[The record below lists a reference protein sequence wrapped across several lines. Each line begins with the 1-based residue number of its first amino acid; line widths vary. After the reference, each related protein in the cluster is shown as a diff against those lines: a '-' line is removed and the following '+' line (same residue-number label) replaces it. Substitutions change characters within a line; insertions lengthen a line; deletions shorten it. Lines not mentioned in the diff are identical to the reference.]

1 MITEICTLCWWNVFA
16 NVRWP
21 FPLFIYRLL
30 QKGAFFA
37 EARDLTPY
45 LKDAAEGLRRQ
56 TAEHNTRDDPPL
68 GGGSDDHG
76 WVATATAADSVS
88 TTTTDHREG
97 TQLDLVSLVPPRQA
111 DTARFEPQPEP
122 EPEPAS
128 GSFWKFGSAAAD
140 AEAVAPKSI
149 DVYGPALAQL
159 MQMVAE
165 MQRGQR
171 EVTNRLNSQAEE
183 LARANRILDR
193 VDKHTKRT

>member
-1 MITEICTLCWWNVFA
+1 M
-16 NVRWP
+16 
-21 FPLFIYRLL
+21 
-30 QKGAFFA
+30 
-37 EARDLTPY
+37 D
-45 LKDAAEGLRRQ
+45 
-56 TAEHNTRDDPPL
+56 
-68 GGGSDDHG
+68 
-76 WVATATAADSVS
+76 
-88 TTTTDHREG
+88 
-97 TQLDLVSLVPPRQA
+97 LVPPRQA
-111 DTARFEPQPEP
+111 DTARFEPEPEP
-122 EPEPAS
+122 EPEPAR

-140 AEAVAPKSI
+140 AEAAAPKSI

>member
-1 MITEICTLCWWNVFA
+1 MKYVFLRVA
-16 NVRWP
+16 A
-21 FPLFIYRLL
+21 L
-30 QKGAFFA
+30 

-45 LKDAAEGLRRQ
+45 LKEAAEGLRRQ
-56 TAEHNTRDDPPL
+56 TAEHNMRDDPPL
-68 GGGSDDHG
+68 GGGSDEEDHG
-76 WVATATAADSVS
+76 WVATATDSVS
-88 TTTTDHREG
+88 TTTTDQREG
-97 TQLDLVSLVPPRQA
+97 TQMDLVPPRQV
-111 DTARFEPQPEP
+111 DTARFEQQPEP

-128 GSFWKFGSAAAD
+128 SSFWKFGSAAAD

-159 MQMVAE
+159 TQMVAE

>member
-1 MITEICTLCWWNVFA
+1 MEST
-16 NVRWP
+16 
-21 FPLFIYRLL
+21 
-30 QKGAFFA
+30 GAFGKVFQLA
-37 EARDLTPY
+37 KERVFGVAALEAHDLTPY
-45 LKDAAEGLRRQ
+45 LKEAAEGLRRQ
-56 TAEHNTRDDPPL
+56 TAEHNMRDDPIT
-68 GGGSDDHG
+68 GGGSDEEDNG
-76 WVATATAADSVS
+76 WVATAAADSVS
-88 TTTTDHREG
+88 TTTTDQREG
-97 TQLDLVSLVPPRQA
+97 TQMDLVPPRQV
-111 DTARFEPQPEP
+111 DTARFEQEPES

-128 GSFWKFGSAAAD
+128 GSFWNFGSAAAD
-140 AEAVAPKSI
+140 TEAAAAPKSI

>member
-1 MITEICTLCWWNVFA
+1 M
-16 NVRWP
+16 
-21 FPLFIYRLL
+21 
-30 QKGAFFA
+30 
-37 EARDLTPY
+37 
-45 LKDAAEGLRRQ
+45 
-56 TAEHNTRDDPPL
+56 RDDPTL
-68 GGGSDDHG
+68 GGGSDEEDHG

-111 DTARFEPQPEP
+111 DTARFEPEPEP

>member
-1 MITEICTLCWWNVFA
+1 MEST
-16 NVRWP
+16 
-21 FPLFIYRLL
+21 
-30 QKGAFFA
+30 GAFGKVFQLA
-37 EARDLTPY
+37 KERVFGVAALEARDLTPY
-45 LKDAAEGLRRQ
+45 LKEAAEGLRRK
-56 TAEHNTRDDPPL
+56 TAEHNMRDDPTL
-68 GGGSDDHG
+68 GGGSDEEDHG

-88 TTTTDHREG
+88 TSTTDQREG
-97 TQLDLVSLVPPRQA
+97 TQMDLVPPRQV

-128 GSFWKFGSAAAD
+128 GSFWKFGSAAAN
-140 AEAVAPKSI
+140 AEAAAPPKSI